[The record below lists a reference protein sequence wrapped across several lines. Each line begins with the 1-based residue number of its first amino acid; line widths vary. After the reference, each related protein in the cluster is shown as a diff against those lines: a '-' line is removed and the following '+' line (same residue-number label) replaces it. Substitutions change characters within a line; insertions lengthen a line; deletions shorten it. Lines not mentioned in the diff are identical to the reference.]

1 MGGPKKARSLTCH
14 VALLRGIN
22 VGGKNRIAMEVLR
35 ECFAQAGCSDVKSY
49 IQSGNLTF
57 HVHPNEVESLPKRVA
72 IAMEK
77 AVGFS
82 VPVIV
87 RSLTELVA
95 TIDAMPFDCSDTS
108 ASFQI
113 LFLSSVPS
121 TSLDATRSP
130 DDQFALIGDALY
142 VRYGVGIGRSKLTN
156 AYIDKTLQTT
166 STARN
171 LKTLRALTGLAKAS

>member
-1 MGGPKKARSLTCH
+1 MGGPKKTLPLTPH

-22 VGGKNRIAMEVLR
+22 VGGKNRLSMEVLR
-35 ECFAQAGCSDVKSY
+35 ECFAQAGCSQVRSY

-57 HVHPNEVESLPKRVA
+57 HVHEDEVAALAGRVS
-72 IAMEK
+72 IAMHE

-87 RSLTELVA
+87 RSLADLVA
-95 TIDAMPFDCSDTS
+95 TIDAMPFDCSDNS

-113 LFLSSVPS
+113 LFLSSVPT

-130 DDQFALIGDALY
+130 NDQFVLIGDALY
-142 VRYGVGIGRSKLTN
+142 VRYGAGIGRSKLTN

-171 LKTLRALTGLAKAS
+171 LKTLRALVGLADQL